1 MTKSIYSKLLTYSYN
16 IVGSSE
22 DAHDVVQD
30 AMEKYIAL
38 DKSEIE
44 NEVNYLIK
52 MVINLSINFKNRSKK
67 FSKYGIW
74 LPEPM
79 TTGSADAPLI
89 KEQVANYSLMVL
101 FEELNPKERAVFILR
116 EGFDYGHG
124 DIAHVLNVSED
135 NSRQLY
141 VRARKKLKNQ
151 SFKKELPPKDS
162 LNPYVEA
169 LMAADTDTLESL
181 FAEDICLM
189 ADGGNSVKVVTKIT
203 EGKQRTAE
211 LLQYVYGMFL
221 DGKEFTFTYINHQ
234 PALLFKTNN
243 RIMSCMVFNF
253 NAHNKLSAIYSI
265 VDPEKL
271 RNLHQPKGVAPN
283 QHITKLLAYLDRHIN

>member
-16 IVGSSE
+16 IVGSLE

-30 AMEKYIAL
+30 VMEKYITL
-38 DKSEIE
+38 DKSKVE

-52 MVINLSINFKNRSKK
+52 MVINLSINFKKRSSK

-74 LPEPM
+74 LPEPIA
-79 TTGSADAPLI
+79 TESADAPLI

-124 DIAHVLNVSED
+124 DIADVLHISED

-141 VRARKKLKNQ
+141 VRARKKLKNN
-151 SFKKELPPKDS
+151 SFKKDLPPKDS
-162 LNPYVEA
+162 LNPYVDA
-169 LMAADTDTLESL
+169 LMTADTDTLESL

-189 ADGGNSVKVVTKIT
+189 ADGGDSVKVVTRIT

-221 DGKEFTFTYINHQ
+221 DGKEFTFAYVNHQ
-234 PALLFKTNN
+234 PALWFKTHN
-243 RIMSCMVFNF
+243 RTMSCMVFNF
-253 NAHNKLSAIYSI
+253 NADNKLSAIYSI

-271 RNLHQPKGVAPN
+271 RNLQQPKRVVAN
-283 QHITKLLAYLDRHIN
+283 QHITKLLAYLDRRIN